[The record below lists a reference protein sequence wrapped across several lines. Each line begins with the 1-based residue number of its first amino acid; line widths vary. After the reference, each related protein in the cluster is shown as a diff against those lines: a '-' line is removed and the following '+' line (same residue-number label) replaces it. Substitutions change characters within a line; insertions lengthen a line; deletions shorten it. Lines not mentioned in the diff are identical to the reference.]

1 MSLPMEYSS
10 FHRDQTMDSLE
21 RQLICP
27 ICLEVFTKP
36 VVILPCQHNL
46 CRKCANDIFQARGTT
61 VGAGGRFRCPSCRH
75 EVVLDRHGVYGLQR
89 NLLVENIIDIY
100 KQESAS
106 SRPLPKATGHPTC
119 VEHEEEK
126 VNIYCISCQVPT
138 CSLCKVFGSHK
149 DCQVAPLPDVYKHQK
164 SELSDGIGCLVAAND
179 RVQAFISELEDTC
192 KNLEDNCKS
201 QKQTLCEKFDRMYAI
216 LEERK
221 KIMLQRITYEQEEK
235 TSHTRSLI
243 RKYGEHIDANSK
255 LVETALQSMEEPQMA
270 AFLQSARNLIEK
282 ITEATNGSTVETL
295 DPGYENMD
303 HYKVDFNAEERVL
316 YQLDF
321 VKAEEEL
328 EGVGEEEQEQC
339 AGDDAEDLGQK
350 SADQGDTEDTKGQ
363 AEDVR
368 DSMKADICDAEGG
381 SAQQDDQ
388 ELSHEEHDANDLE
401 IQGLLAEASEDTKLY
416 PDWYKSNAWQV
427 VSPTL
432 GLSSEPLDNSNTSS
446 QPRGD
451 PKQLWMASSFI
462 PVGADDTTGP
472 VQKEGLESTQDFV
485 ALGAEMTGASETPAI
500 QPSTATT
507 ATQND
512 HERPAQ
518 IPNSEDQT
526 SQSTAP
532 INEPV
537 RHLFSFSWLNA
548 LSKKNK

>member
-46 CRKCANDIFQARGTT
+46 CRKCANDIFQPSLFQARGTT

-507 ATQND
+507 ATQ
-512 HERPAQ
+512 AF
-518 IPNSEDQT
+518 
-526 SQSTAP
+526 
-532 INEPV
+532 V
-537 RHLFSFSWLNA
+537 LF
-548 LSKKNK
+548 LSILAMVIILQRVWNHIECAACS

>member
-46 CRKCANDIFQARGTT
+46 CRKCANDIFQPSLFQARGTT

-381 SAQQDDQ
+381 SAQQ
-388 ELSHEEHDANDLE
+388 
-401 IQGLLAEASEDTKLY
+401 
-416 PDWYKSNAWQV
+416 
-427 VSPTL
+427 
-432 GLSSEPLDNSNTSS
+432 
-446 QPRGD
+446 
-451 PKQLWMASSFI
+451 
-462 PVGADDTTGP
+462 
-472 VQKEGLESTQDFV
+472 
-485 ALGAEMTGASETPAI
+485 
-500 QPSTATT
+500 
-507 ATQND
+507 ND